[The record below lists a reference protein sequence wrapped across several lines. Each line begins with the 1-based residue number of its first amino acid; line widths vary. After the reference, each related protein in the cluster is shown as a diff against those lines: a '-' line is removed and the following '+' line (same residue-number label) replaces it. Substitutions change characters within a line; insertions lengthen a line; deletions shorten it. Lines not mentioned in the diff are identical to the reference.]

1 MSKIGI
7 IFGNVAPHF
16 SNGILI
22 CILQREDQHFHLSRP
37 HDQQQQQRHPN
48 GFDCCRLSQIV
59 VTFHRGLDHFQCCP
73 NVIRASTSAA
83 SIMSVAPTADNAQSS
98 GRIVKTKYGNLR
110 GFTLPH
116 QQQPGS
122 NSHRSKSSSTAGGP
136 AFNNNNV
143 EAFLGIPYAAAPI
156 GSLRYLPPASP
167 GPWGPSI
174 RPANILPPA
183 CPQQMPP
190 LANRSASL
198 EWMPR
203 ARYYQLKR
211 MQLML
216 ANQSEDCLFLN
227 IYAPSEGFSSSS
239 LGSPTTPFSTSLAVV
254 VLIHGESYS
263 WGAGHL
269 IDGGM
274 LANKSRMVVVTLNYR
289 LGILG
294 FLQTAAS
301 PTPGQTRGK
310 SKHAIPTQ
318 GNYGLLDIMA
328 ALVWLKDNIGSFG
341 GDSNRITL
349 SGHGTGAALVNLL
362 MISPLAAGLFHR
374 AILMSGS
381 ALSPWALNH
390 QAGWLK
396 AEVARQMDCDQ
407 HQSNKEMNLMMA
419 DIGDCLR
426 KRPLDSLM
434 NVRLPPTPRFCTSFA
449 PFVDGAGIVAV
460 DPLQAMQSASQ
471 DFVRIPLVAGVTS
484 IESYRHIGDKDLR
497 EGMSEDRRDRSLRT
511 LIRNFYQFHLNEI
524 YYVLRNEYT
533 DWDRPSALDALS
545 MRDSLSLALSDALV
559 VAPLMHVVHLHAQRS
574 ANPSGTFFYHY
585 QGQQQQQQQ
594 QQTIMTQPP
603 TINVGQQQNND
614 ADLSEYNRLGSVTGE
629 ELESL
634 ELDATANGAP
644 WYNSDDDQHED
655 APYISNNNSNNNSSN
670 VIHHN
675 EAMSGSQFLP
685 FLTAFASTGDPNL
698 EIGSKGELIP
708 RSKLRWEPFNL
719 HSQYYMTHYR
729 GHHIAVWLQLIPQ
742 LHQPGGEP
750 PGAYAT
756 SSSYSNHHRF
766 DQKNTPVEQFY
777 EGVVR
782 QQFTHLLGTGN
793 ATMGW
798 PSIGSGPT
806 ATNGAVEC
814 SSSGNVQ
821 RNANNLT
828 QQQQLNST
836 SSSGKDR
843 QRDWTLVNPN
853 VMASETG
860 SNNNNNTLTGTTT
873 SHGGGG
879 GTMLGFFLTNE
890 TALCITLV
898 LGIFFLA
905 ANLILFAAIYRR
917 RVACGRR
924 RNVNK
929 QNNEQEDEGGGDTN
943 LQRMSDVSRLEGRVA
958 TESIESM
965 TDLRQMV
972 ANSSGHCLQHSSRDN
987 HPDITSAVIQHPPPQ
1002 QYSDLTSKAVRMSPP
1017 SPPYLLKAPPPH
1029 HQFLLDESNRRTS
1042 STLPGNRRS
1051 AGQQLTSTN
1060 HHQATTK
1067 SIREITV

>member
-1 MSKIGI
+1 MKAISHMGTSRVDLDA
-7 IFGNVAPHF
+7 VAMACVKLLLLF
-16 SNGILI
+16 IMAW
-22 CILQREDQHFHLSRP
+22 
-37 HDQQQQQRHPN
+37 
-48 GFDCCRLSQIV
+48 
-59 VTFHRGLDHFQCCP
+59 VTLQCCP
-73 NVIRASTSAA
+73 GGIRNLANAVPIANPGPSTPSAS
-83 SIMSVAPTADNAQSS
+83 PSS
-98 GRIVKTKYGNLR
+98 PGGRLVRTKYGSLR
-110 GFTLPH
+110 GFTI
-116 QQQPGS
+116 PGS
-122 NSHRSKSSSTAGGP
+122 PAQPIPTTSPPAGGSYRKFTGVNTP
-136 AFNNNNV
+136 TTTTGSNTNNNV
-143 EAFLGIPYAAAPI
+143 EAFLGIPYAAAPV

-167 GPWGPSI
+167 GPWGPAV
-174 RPANILPPA
+174 RPAHSLPPA

-190 LANRSASL
+190 LSNRTASL
-198 EWMPR
+198 ETMPR

-227 IYAPSEGFSSSS
+227 IYAPSEGFSGS
-239 LGSPTTPFSTSLAVV
+239 GSPFTSLAVV

-269 IDGGM
+269 MDGGM
-274 LANKSRMVVVTLNYR
+274 LAAKSRMVAVTLNYR

-328 ALVWLKDNIGSFG
+328 ALVWLKDNIGNFG

-374 AILMSGS
+374 AVLMSGS

-396 AEVARQMDCDQ
+396 AEVARQLNCGPE
-407 HQSNKEMNLMMA
+407 QSAKDAKEMNLMMA

-426 KRPLDSLM
+426 KRSLDSLM
-434 NVRLPPTPRFCTSFA
+434 AVRLPPTPRFCTTFA
-449 PFVDGAGIVAV
+449 PFVDGAGIVSV
-460 DPLQAMQSASQ
+460 DPLHAMQSSSQ
-471 DFVRIPLVAGVTS
+471 DFARIPLVAGVTS
-484 IESYRHIGDKDLR
+484 IESYSHTGDTDLR
-497 EGMSEDRRDRSLRT
+497 EGISEERRDRTLRT
-511 LIRNFYQFHLNEI
+511 LIRNFYQYHLNEI

-585 QGQQQQQQQ
+585 QGQQQQ
-594 QQTIMTQPP
+594 TILPVPQY
-603 TINVGQQQNND
+603 GQQLND
-614 ADLSEYNRLGSVTGE
+614 ADLSEYHRLGSVTGD
-629 ELESL
+629 ELEAL

-644 WYNSDDDQHED
+644 LYWPDDGHDE
-655 APYISNNNSNNNSSN
+655 ASGYVNNNT
-670 VIHHN
+670 VYHN
-675 EAMSGSQFLP
+675 DPATASQFLP

-698 EIGSKGELIP
+698 EIGGKGELVP
-708 RSKLRWEPFNL
+708 RSKLRWEPFNM
-719 HSQYYMTHYR
+719 HSQYYMVFGGQQQQHAHLKSHYR

-742 LHQPGGEP
+742 LHQPGFESAGT
-750 PGAYAT
+750 YAA
-756 SSSYSNHHRF
+756 SSGHHLF
-766 DQKNTPVEQFY
+766 DQKDTPIDQFY

-782 QQFTHLLGTGN
+782 QPHLFVNNGN
-793 ATMGW
+793 VTTGW
-798 PSIGSGPT
+798 PSPGKAPMAI
-806 ATNGAVEC
+806 AAEC
-814 SSSGNVQ
+814 SSLGGF
-821 RNANNLT
+821 
-828 QQQQLNST
+828 QQST
-836 SSSGKDR
+836 SSQVNGNQTQQNGTGSSGVAG
-843 QRDWTLVNPN
+843 DWVLVNPN

-860 SNNNNNTLTGTTT
+860 SNNMTGG
-873 SHGGGG
+873 SPAVGGSGI
-879 GTMLGFFLTNE
+879 TLGFLWTNE

-898 LGIFFLA
+898 LGTFFLA

-917 RVACGRR
+917 RVACGKRDGHR
-924 RNVNK
+924 
-929 QNNEQEDEGGGDTN
+929 QDDSPA
-943 LQRMSDVSRLEGRVA
+943 LQRASDVSRMDGRVT

-965 TDLRQMV
+965 TDLRQLV
-972 ANSSGHCLQHSSRDN
+972 NNSSHCLPHSSRDN

-1002 QYSDLTSKAVRMSPP
+1002 QYSTASKIRFDTS

-1029 HQFLLDESNRRTS
+1029 HQFLLDESNRS
-1042 STLPGNRRS
+1042 ATLPGNRRS
-1051 AGQQLTSTN
+1051 HGQQTSKN
-1060 HHQATTK
+1060 YHQATTK